1 MDTVISQKSEDLIFT
16 FECDLSEI
24 INNFLKYKA
33 LCQKCK
39 HDEYFAKCELYCVM
53 GMLLLT
59 P

>member
-1 MDTVISQKSEDLIFT
+1 M
-16 FECDLSEI
+16 

-39 HDEYFAKCELYCVM
+39 HDEYFAKFELHWVM

-59 P
+59 PSQQCSLIHSLNMQA